1 MMNADDIEIKF
12 SSKNLPLEY
21 KILEWRLTINKKLY
35 NEKKID
41 INVYSEMEN
50 NLLGRMTKIKNE
62 YSKKLIIK

>member
-1 MMNADDIEIKF
+1 MNADDIEIKF

-35 NEKKID
+35 SEKKID

-50 NLLGRMTKIKNE
+50 SILGRMTKIKNE
-62 YSKKLIIK
+62 YSKN